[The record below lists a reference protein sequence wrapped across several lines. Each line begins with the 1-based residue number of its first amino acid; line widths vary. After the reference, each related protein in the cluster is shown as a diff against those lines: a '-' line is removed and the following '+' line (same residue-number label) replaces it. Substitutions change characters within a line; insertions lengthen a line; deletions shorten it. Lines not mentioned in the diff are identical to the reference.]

1 MSSVKVFLLKY
12 LHCSLE
18 TAKKG
23 RGISF
28 CINVY
33 RLSAGG
39 SNNTKETNWS
49 LCQVLYHRW

>member
-1 MSSVKVFLLKY
+1 MGFLIEVFTIY
-12 LHCSLE
+12 SLE
-18 TAKKG
+18 TAKEG
-23 RGISF
+23 GGISF

-33 RLSAGG
+33 HLSAGG